1 MSTRTLT
8 EPRKYGEV
16 FRLMTGDATYIL
28 VAHKHDWGQLTVPW
42 LDLFIT
48 RKTTRA
54 IRGDAYKRLSKEDRA
69 YNLVGETSV
78 SVVRALVEGVQEYLD
93 SVNPETVAICP
104 HWDRS
109 VDRFRFYER
118 QMNRMGWN
126 AIGKE
131 RPGNGQDIIYFSR
144 AG

>member
-8 EPRKYGEV
+8 ESRKYGEV

-28 VAHKHDWGQLTVPW
+28 VAHKHD
-42 LDLFIT
+42 
-48 RKTTRA
+48 
-54 IRGDAYKRLSKEDRA
+54 RA

-78 SVVRALVEGVQEYLD
+78 SVVRALVDRVQEYLD
-93 SVNPETVAICP
+93 VNPENVAICP